1 MEAALFWV
9 IMVAVGWLVFWCCTD
24 HTKPSDTWWPFDFRT
39 SDSDAS
45 QADKQDAPS
54 VLRRSRQN
62 PTRPWKRFGS

>member
-1 MEAALFWV
+1 
-9 IMVAVGWLVFWCCTD
+9 LVFWCCTD